1 MEQTYIYIILL
12 SIITIVGIYIAYRM
26 LICRKQGCA
35 AKDNERSLRREATQN
50 KNADNAQDH
59 NDTHVHIDEDDP
71 EEEKLI
77 RGIVRYGEKA
87 VNEVMTPRLDATT
100 LNTKDDYATVLKTFV
115 DNKYSRIPV
124 LDESEEQVEGIL
136 YSKDL
141 LPHIITGKPFVWQD
155 FMRKPFFVPETK
167 MIDDLL
173 REFQRQKVHIAIVV
187 DEFGTMSGIVTMEDI
202 LEEIVGEINDEFDEE
217 EWRFVKVD
225 EYTYIFEGKTPI
237 DDFCDILQLDPHNF
251 VGEKCQAET
260 LAGFVLEL
268 IDDFPVPHQ
277 KAQHKQIKF
286 EVLRMDERRISKIRV
301 ITQAEDAS
309 TPKP

>member
-1 MEQTYIYIILL
+1 MDNPIYYIVIAVIVA
-12 SIITIVGIYIAYRM
+12 VGIVAYRHYVRRTQLPDTNDDERM
-26 LICRKQGCA
+26 SRRDTNQGGNR
-35 AKDNERSLRREATQN
+35 DS
-50 KNADNAQDH
+50 AQDNNDAHSH
-59 NDTHVHIDEDDP
+59 NDGDDA
-71 EEEKLI
+71 EEEDLI
-77 RGIVRYGEKA
+77 RGIVRYGQKA
-87 VNEVMTPRLDATT
+87 VNEVMTPRLDTTT
-100 LNTKDDYATVLKTFV
+100 LNIKDEQDVVLKTFV

-141 LPHIITGKPFVWQD
+141 LPHIISGKTFAWQD
-155 FMRKPFFVPETK
+155 FIRKPFFVPETK

-217 EWRFVKVD
+217 EWRFVRID
-225 EYTYIFEGKTPI
+225 DCTYIFEGKTPI
-237 DDFCDILQLDPHNF
+237 DDFCDILQLDMQSF

-277 KAQHKQIKF
+277 KAQYKQIKF

-301 ITQAEDAS
+301 ITQPQDAVS
-309 TPKP
+309 KV